1 VFAASYHII
10 KESASFSRQ
19 DRGQRSRGALKAAKA
34 GAGSGAGGGLGGGA
48 GGAGAGGGGETFQ
61 GRFTWRIEHF
71 TRLKDLLKKRK
82 ITGLCIK
89 SRRFSVGGRDC
100 RLIVYPRGARAAAGP
115 RRAQPCQ
122 IDMFLCADRPAHQE
136 WAGLSLV
143 LTQARRAGRGRAC
156 TSTSLSYDFVSGGGQ
171 AVARA
176 RQVEVRSAVRWRPL
190 AWAPL
195 MGHVAQRTAA
205 QAGGERPAPRARAG
219 QSQPPMHLSMF
230 LEVTD
235 PRAPSDDWSAFVSH
249 RLAVVNQREEPRSL
263 AKESQNR
270 YSRAAKD
277 WGTRRARR
285 APPARALMPHAPAAR
300 PGAAP
305 GAQHPVTY
313 ARQVQAVQAGC
324 CHCAS
329 RLQPPRALLARPHPA
344 DGGVGGVCDSALL
357 SGRGACARRLAR
369 VCDADGAV
377 RLRRRLPGRRRGSLL
392 RGRAR
397 AA

>member
-122 IDMFLCADRPAHQE
+122 IDMFLCADRPAHRE

-143 LTQARRAGRGRAC
+143 LTQARRAGAGARVHFDQPVLRLCLWRRAGSGAC
-156 TSTSLSYDFVSGGGQ
+156 TSGGGPFSCQ
-171 AVARA
+171 VETACLGAAHGACRAAHGSAGRRRAARAARA
-176 RQVEVRSAVRWRPL
+176 RRPV
-190 AWAPL
+190 AAADAPV
-195 MGHVAQRTAA
+195 HVP
-205 QAGGERPAPRARAG
+205 GGDR
-219 QSQPPMHLSMF
+219 
-230 LEVTD
+230 
-235 PRAPSDDWSAFVSH
+235 
-249 RLAVVNQREEPRSL
+249 
-263 AKESQNR
+263 
-270 YSRAAKD
+270 
-277 WGTRRARR
+277 
-285 APPARALMPHAPAAR
+285 PARA
-300 PGAAP
+300 
-305 GAQHPVTY
+305 V
-313 ARQVQAVQAGC
+313 
-324 CHCAS
+324 
-329 RLQPPRALLARPHPA
+329 
-344 DGGVGGVCDSALL
+344 
-357 SGRGACARRLAR
+357 
-369 VCDADGAV
+369 
-377 RLRRRLPGRRRGSLL
+377 
-392 RGRAR
+392 
-397 AA
+397 